1 MKIIL
6 YFKDIND
13 FEYFQLFTILFRLIR
28 TILNEIKYYFLIQ
41 NNLSIYL
48 YKLKDSK
55 INKRNNFF
63 ELEIRRNFGIWI
75 EIFRNF

>member
-13 FEYFQLFTILFRLIR
+13 SEYFQLFTILFRLIR

-63 ELEIRRNFGIWI
+63 ELEIRRNFGI
-75 EIFRNF
+75 